1 MYILDILFISS
12 LICIMLIILIEVIKY
27 SINLCLEKI
36 KEKSLYLKHN
46 YKTLRFSTR
55 FQYYINLYYPKAS
68 LLRTIILYIII
79 ATVYLFFY
87 FKNYIVD
94 FIKSININVVREWL
108 IHFNSLIAKY
118 NYIFS
123 IAIAIMIF
131 LALII
136 LYSNHKNKFTKT
148 INDFQSD
155 KLHTILEYH
164 SKIIYPISEI
174 IVKNNKN
181 IEHILLSLETNKG
194 INSNYVA
201 KKITEY
207 NFPEIELNIY
217 SGEPIVKKRKYYDC
231 FNNTDFVS
239 EDMSEEIK
247 KLSELIIQFNK
258 TKAFYSLNI
267 FSQLNKKLLL
277 PHPIS
282 RYIENCNIDEIIE
295 SLSSNLI
302 TNKYFEK
309 LKDNQ
314 KYFYKDLYENNT
326 EILIDSYNSIK
337 FSIELI
343 IIRSME
349 FTIKLEEYDK
359 GLSKLLNIKRINV
372 KNALSNALE
381 KSK

>member
-79 ATVYLFFY
+79 ATIYLFFY

>member
-79 ATVYLFFY
+79 ATIYLFFY

-282 RYIENCNIDEIIE
+282 RYIENCNIDEIIG

>member
-1 MYILDILFISS
+1 MYIFNILFISS
-12 LICIMLIILIEVIKY
+12 LICIMLIILLEVIKY

-36 KEKSLYLKHN
+36 KDKSLYLKHN
-46 YKTLRFSTR
+46 YKTLRFFTR
-55 FQYYINLYYPKAS
+55 FQYYINLYYPKVS

-79 ATVYLFFY
+79 VAIYLFFY
-87 FKNYIVD
+87 FKNYTVD

-108 IHFNSLIAKY
+108 IHFNSLIKKY

-181 IEHILLSLETNKG
+181 IEHILLSLKTNKG

-201 KKITEY
+201 KKITEC

-217 SGEPIVKKRKYYDC
+217 SVEPIVKKRKYYDC

-282 RYIENCNIDEIIE
+282 RYIENCNIDKIIE

-309 LKDNQ
+309 QKDNQ

-337 FSIELI
+337 FSIEWI

-349 FTIKLEEYDK
+349 FTIELEEYDK
-359 GLSKLLNIKRINV
+359 GLSKMLNIKRINV

>member
-1 MYILDILFISS
+1 MYIFNILFISL
-12 LICIMLIILIEVIKY
+12 LICIMLIILLEVIKY

-36 KEKSLYLKHN
+36 KDKSLYLKHN
-46 YKTLRFSTR
+46 YKTLRFFTR

-79 ATVYLFFY
+79 VAIYLFFY

-181 IEHILLSLETNKG
+181 IEHI
-194 INSNYVA
+194 Y
-201 KKITEY
+201 
-207 NFPEIELNIY
+207 FP
-217 SGEPIVKKRKYYDC
+217 
-231 FNNTDFVS
+231 
-239 EDMSEEIK
+239 
-247 KLSELIIQFNK
+247 
-258 TKAFYSLNI
+258 
-267 FSQLNKKLLL
+267 
-277 PHPIS
+277 
-282 RYIENCNIDEIIE
+282 
-295 SLSSNLI
+295 
-302 TNKYFEK
+302 
-309 LKDNQ
+309 
-314 KYFYKDLYENNT
+314 
-326 EILIDSYNSIK
+326 
-337 FSIELI
+337 
-343 IIRSME
+343 
-349 FTIKLEEYDK
+349 
-359 GLSKLLNIKRINV
+359 
-372 KNALSNALE
+372 
-381 KSK
+381 